1 MIELDVQRTGGS
13 LGEVRVSYT
22 VMYYTS
28 TSSSPYTPVT
38 VLQSGSLVFG
48 KSVMKQVLVLEILNN
63 AFLKSDSYFHVTLTG
78 VTLTGKYCFC
88 VSIHAPSFLGGQ
100 PCTSICERNYLHIL
114 SIVLIRKE

>member
-1 MIELDVQRTGGS
+1 MIELDVQRAGGS

-28 TSSSPYTPVT
+28 TSSSPATPVT

-78 VTLTGKYCFC
+78 VTLTGKSCFC
-88 VSIHAPSFLGGQ
+88 VFHLASSLGGQ
-100 PCTSICERNYLHIL
+100 PCTSIC
-114 SIVLIRKE
+114 